1 MADFPGLVFFEEDGK
16 LLARVESD
24 AQRPPLDD
32 ARLRALLHQAGF
44 GRWFL
49 LEEALATLIARCNEG
64 TGECAMPLGERRDG
78 SFQLDV
84 AADGLTAWVDLVPA
98 QGGRELAVEDIV
110 EGLGEAGIGHGID
123 WTALQPACAA
133 GQAARVLAARGQ
145 PAQDGKDARF
155 ELLIELARERVPQAN
170 AQGLIDFRELGAI
183 PVVEAG
189 QALMRRI
196 PATPGI
202 DGRDVRGQ
210 VLPAKPGRDLKF
222 AEPLGGA
229 AFDPGDPDLLRAAVK
244 GQPVNVGNG
253 VLVEQVVSLERVDIA
268 SGNIDFD
275 GSVQV
280 DGDVTSGMQVKASG
294 DIVVKGAVEGGLL
307 QAGGDVQVTGGI
319 IANARV
325 QAGGAVSA
333 RFVEYAQIEAA
344 TTITVEDMVLQS
356 DLQALNQVVIGVKSP
371 QRGRLVGGSTRAML
385 LVQVPQLGGG
395 TASTATRVQVGVN
408 PRLSERHRQLAE
420 LAQKQCADEDKLKK
434 LIQHLAKLGD
444 KEKFERG
451 RATWRQATQAWA
463 RTLQEKR
470 ELEEQLATAV
480 GARVAVTQ
488 GTRGAV
494 ELLFGQK
501 VFPLR
506 HGYDYKAGAFSLY
519 DEELVFTP
527 VSASPAGTS

>member
-1 MADFPGLVFFEEDGK
+1 MADFPGLVLFEEDGK
-16 LLARVESD
+16 LLARIEPH
-24 AQRPPLDD
+24 APRPPLDD
-32 ARLRALLHQAGF
+32 ARLRALLHQAGY

-64 TGECAMPLGERRDG
+64 AGEFAMPLGERRDG
-78 SFQLDV
+78 SFRLDV
-84 AADGLTAWVDLVPA
+84 AADGLTAWVELMPA

-110 EGLGEAGIGHGID
+110 EGLGEAGISQGID
-123 WTALQPACAA
+123 SAALQQACAA
-133 GQAARVLAARGQ
+133 SQTARVVAARGQ
-145 PAQDGKDARF
+145 PAQDGQDARF
-155 ELLIELARERVPQAN
+155 ELLIEVVRERVPHTN

-183 PVVEAG
+183 PVVEVG

-196 PATPGI
+196 PSTPGI
-202 DGRDVRGQ
+202 DGCDVRGQ
-210 VLPAKPGRDLKF
+210 ALPAKPGQELKF
-222 AEPLGGA
+222 AEPLGGTT
-229 AFDPGDPDLLRAAVK
+229 FDPSDPDLLRAAVK
-244 GQPVNVGNG
+244 GQPVHLGNG
-253 VLVEQVVSLERVDIA
+253 VLVEQVVRLERVDIA

-280 DGDVTSGMQVKASG
+280 DGDVMSGMQVKASG
-294 DIVVKGAVEGGLL
+294 DIVVKGAVDGGLL
-307 QAGGDVQVTGGI
+307 QAGGDVQVAGGI

-371 QRGRLVGGSTRAML
+371 QRGRLIGGSTRAML

-395 TASTATRVQVGVN
+395 TASTVTRVQVGVN
-408 PRLSERHRQLAE
+408 PRLNERHRQLSE
-420 LAQKQCADEDKLKK
+420 LAEKQCADEDKLKK
-434 LIQHLAKLGD
+434 LVQHLAKLGD
-444 KEKFERG
+444 KDKFERG

-470 ELEEQLATAV
+470 ELEEQLATTA
-480 GARVAVTQ
+480 GAQVVVTQ
-488 GTRGAV
+488 GTSGAV

-501 VFPLR
+501 AFPLR
-506 HGYDYKAGAFSLY
+506 SGYDAGAFSLH
-519 DEELVFTP
+519 DQQLAFTP
-527 VSASPAGTS
+527 VSASSAVAS